1 MGLYNKLMGTI
12 GGILI
17 GAMMLLIVTEV
28 LSRLLV
34 GRSIEGTVEIVG
46 IFLALAVFFGFSP
59 CEEEKSHVRVEL
71 LLRRLPDSF
80 SFALNIGAYILA
92 IFTVAVMAWQVGL
105 NALSAWKVKEV
116 LPGAK
121 VQVPVYPAKAA
132 AFVGYLAFC
141 LQLCVSLFFMVRS
154 RKGPRS
160 HAPAEGVNLVPTE
173 DEGP

>member
-1 MGLYNKLMGTI
+1 MGFYNRMMGTI

-17 GAMMLLIVTEV
+17 GAMMLLVVTEV

-34 GRSIEGTVEIVG
+34 GRSIEGTIEIVG

-71 LLRRLPDSF
+71 LLRRLPESF
-80 SFALNIGAYILA
+80 SFVLNTGAYILA

-121 VQVPVYPAKAA
+121 VHVPVYPAKAA

-141 LQLCVSLFFMVRS
+141 LQLCLSFFLIVRS
-154 RKGPRS
+154 RKEARS
-160 HAPAEGVNLVPTE
+160 NALAKGVNPAPTK
-173 DEGP
+173 DE